1 MTNRATVYVVRW
13 NIVYMWSRLKRR
25 RRRRKLQIWTPTSE
39 TNWIPASK
47 TRFLLKTIVLCKVL
61 ATAIYSRDGRCWGTY
76 GKASPPSP
84 LDSISAPNVKVRVNP
99 IPSRTEKTKTFL
111 SSRVRFIFE
120 PKHKFHQIII
130 ILRSLV
136 ATDSFLT
143 RGKKER
149 KKSLSLSLFHA
160 RKWTIS
166 LSLSLSCARTHT
178 HTVQGPLTL
187 INSTITHALLRCTLS
202 LFLSLHRGAAS
213 SVAFFYSLGN
223 LNFSLSHSLSDSL
236 SP

>member
-84 LDSISAPNVKVRVNP
+84 LDSISAPNVKVNP

-149 KKSLSLSLFHA
+149 KKSLSLSLSLA
-160 RKWTIS
+160 RAHTHSHSARAPYTHQFYHHSRSVEVHS
-166 LSLSLSCARTHT
+166 LSLS
-178 HTVQGPLTL
+178 
-187 INSTITHALLRCTLS
+187 
-202 LFLSLHRGAAS
+202 FFAS
-213 SVAFFYSLGN
+213 WGSE
-223 LNFSLSHSLSDSL
+223 
-236 SP
+236 